1 MTPPAPDAVELA
13 GRSLALGFHSAY
25 TATVDGGVRAF
36 SEPMTRATVSVR
48 DAGQRIDHVWEWR
61 NSGTAGLPLRERTAT
76 RR

>member
-1 MTPPAPDAVELA
+1 MTPPATDAVELA
-13 GRSLALGFHSAY
+13 GRSLALGFPSESN
-25 TATVDGGVRAF
+25 ATVDGGVWTF

-61 NSGTAGLPLRERTAT
+61 NSGTARRPLCERTAT